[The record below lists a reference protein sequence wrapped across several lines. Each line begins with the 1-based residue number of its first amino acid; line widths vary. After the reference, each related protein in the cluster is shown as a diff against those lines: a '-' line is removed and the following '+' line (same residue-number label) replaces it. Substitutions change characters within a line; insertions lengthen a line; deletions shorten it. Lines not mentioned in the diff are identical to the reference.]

1 MPLRKKHIKLIASI
15 FADPIQA
22 NIHWNDIEALLLAL
36 GAECSEGSGSRLR
49 VFLNGRRAVFH
60 RPHPRKE
67 ASKSMVRSIKRF
79 LEEAGIHDGI

>member
-1 MPLRKKHIKLIASI
+1 MLLRKKHIKLLESI

-22 NIHWNDIEALLLAL
+22 NIHWNDVEALLIAL

-67 ASKSMVRSIKRF
+67 ASKSMVRSIRRF
-79 LEEAGIHDGI
+79 LEEAGVNDGI